1 MVDESQREIIALL
14 YKQEMLL
21 AKLYQLFAG
30 QFPEQ
35 AGFWESLSKEELT
48 HASWI
53 KQLLEA
59 EQKGIVSFQND
70 KLNAKALKTYIA
82 HLEKAVEKANAG
94 GFTARSALAYTLD
107 FERSLVEK
115 KAFTGFKGITKKADV
130 VLDRLHQETQRH
142 AQKVEE
148 MMKQG

>member
-1 MVDESQREIIALL
+1 MIDDSQREIISLL
-14 YKQEMLL
+14 YKQELLL
-21 AKLYQLFAG
+21 AELYQLFAD
-30 QFPEQ
+30 QFPEK
-35 AGFWESLSKEELT
+35 GIFWKDLSKEEQT

-59 EQKGIVSFQND
+59 EQKGLVRFQND
-70 KLNAKALKTYIA
+70 KLNSKALKTYIA
-82 HLEKAVEKANAG
+82 HLEKALEKANAG

-115 KAFTGFKGITKKADV
+115 KAFTGFKGLAKQADA

-142 AQKVEE
+142 AQKAEE
-148 MMKQG
+148 IMKQG